1 MFYPIKY
8 SVTEPLEITKI
19 KQKKVLNDE
28 DIAILNRYEWHR
40 VFGTT
45 APPMER
51 E

>member
-1 MFYPIKY
+1 MK
-8 SVTEPLEITKI
+8 EPAEITRI
-19 KQKKVLNDE
+19 KQKKVLTDA
-28 DIAILNRYEWHR
+28 DIEVLNRYEWHR